1 MCKRGQLVIVR
12 EVREPCCPPLTPA
25 VPNGI
30 AIVIEIFAAN
40 AAEEAADTLDDI
52 SAARCVRFLFFIAK
66 LCNLTTEK
74 GINYRSLVSSLCF
87 IYGSV

>member
-1 MCKRGQLVIVR
+1 MIVR

-52 SAARCVRFLFFIAK
+52 SAARCVRFLFF
-66 LCNLTTEK
+66 LLRNSVTLQQRRVSTTD
-74 GINYRSLVSSLCF
+74 LW
-87 IYGSV
+87 